1 MPTQSWPST
10 YDPVADRYAAGAD
23 AAPYNALYE
32 RPAMLALL
40 PDVAGARVLDAGCGD
55 GWYAQQLAARGARVT
70 AVDASTRMVE
80 HARRRLGAAV
90 DVRVADLAQPLPFA
104 DAAFDGIVSALA
116 LEHVRDWD
124 AALAGFA
131 RILRPGGWLL
141 FSAQHPAFTGARL
154 SLAAYHDVVRVEERW
169 GWIGGPVPAFYHR
182 PLSAMVN
189 ALAHAGFAIDRLEE
203 PVPTDEFRRRH
214 PDDYARLLRQP
225 GFIIFRARQRDG
237 SGPG

>member
-1 MPTQSWPST
+1 MPSTPWPTT

-55 GWYAQQLAARGARVT
+55 GWYAEQLVARGARVT
-70 AVDASTRMVE
+70 AVDASARMVE
-80 HARRRLGAAV
+80 HARRRLGDDV
-90 DVRVADLAQPLPFA
+90 DVRIADLAQPLDFG
-104 DAAFDGIVSALA
+104 DASFDGIVSALA

-124 AALAGFA
+124 ATFA
-131 RILRPGGWLL
+131 ELRRILVPGGWLL

-154 SLAAYHDVVRVEERW
+154 PSGGYLQVRRVEERW
-169 GWIGGPVPAFYHR
+169 GWVGGAVPAFYHR

-189 ALAHAGFAIDRLEE
+189 ALADAGFTIDRMDE
-203 PVPTDEFRRRH
+203 PVPTDEFRRQR

-225 GFIIFRARQRDG
+225 GFIIFRARRGDG
-237 SGPG
+237 